1 LNEKILKFLVQ
12 HLNYKMIASDP
23 NVYVWLIVLTAF
35 CLTGGM
41 LITLTVEAINSS
53 TDCVLEKPSVL
64 STLNEEVEDEADEAE
79 DDEADEAEADEAEAD
94 EAEAE
99 AEAEAEDED
108 DEDEDE
114 DEDTPAV
121 DTDEEDRI
129 VGKKVNRLL
138 ARTLDTLLEIRKAR
152 EERQA
157 KRLKVE

>member
-1 LNEKILKFLVQ
+1 MNEKILKFLVQ
-12 HLNYKMIASDP
+12 PLNYKMIASDP

-64 STLNEEVEDEADEAE
+64 STLNEEVEDEAEADEAE
-79 DDEADEAEADEAEAD
+79 DDEADEAEADEAG
-94 EAEAE
+94 AEAE
-99 AEAEAEDED
+99 ADDDDE